1 MTWPFENDTSSVV
14 KKLANRSMRA
24 DKRSRLLLL
33 FTIAL
38 SVCMV
43 FSIILISSGL
53 QEKYKNTQR
62 NKAQIGILGITDEQS
77 DRLLEKGDV
86 LWIGEYSAIGLFYVD
101 SKTITVAYGNQDY
114 FLHQEEKTLQGNTPQ
129 KGNEIMLPQNY
140 IDYLGKS
147 YQAGDTVSLDL
158 TGTGR
163 EAEYVLSGI
172 LNDTKESD
180 GYFIYVNKEL
190 ARSLSE
196 DMFQVTAYTRLN
208 TKAISS
214 GAILDF
220 AEEVIRD
227 TGIVKEQINLTEY
240 FAVLAATI
248 VYGVFYTKIV
258 KNVQMFGRLRTI
270 GMTKKQMKRMEGK
283 EGRLYAL
290 MGIPMGLVFGILI
303 GFAGCPDGF
312 RVKTAVLYAVL
323 VAAAAFLTVNI
334 AIFKPVRVAMHTS
347 PVEGTRY
354 LAYTG
359 KVKNSR
365 GLHRRF
371 TPFNLAKMNIQ
382 RNRKKAVL
390 TLFMLGMSGAFLL
403 VTSTAAGSVDPE
415 KQANFKYYPYGNI
428 LIQIKN
434 TVGSSF
440 DKESEPYGSSKLQ
453 LEGNPLK
460 SQTLLQ
466 ELEEIDGI
474 EKITECDC
482 IHMTITF
489 PGGSGSITSIT
500 DFFPTL
506 NREQVEEKQTV
517 LSDGTADYDDMA
529 ARNGILAEEE
539 TAKVGD
545 TLKIEGR
552 ASDGSSFDIEAVVVG
567 TYNRADLMEDSPV
580 VPGSPYFI
588 MTYDTAKKLT
598 GITEQTGIL
607 AVKASDG
614 YFQEVLDAVRKIA
627 DRNGTIEVNAVEQ
640 TIANIQYRYHSSI
653 RAMYM
658 ISAILFIFGSIS
670 LMNMFLVD
678 FQSRKCEFG
687 LFEVVGTT
695 KNQLNKMLDR
705 EIGIYLGGSLAI
717 SLICGSILSV
727 IVCRQ
732 LDMMNHCITLKLP
745 WIFLLALA
753 AVLAVI
759 YLTFSVYAR
768 SELKKTSILS
778 AIRED

>member
-1 MTWPFENDTSSVV
+1 
-14 KKLANRSMRA
+14 
-24 DKRSRLLLL
+24 
-33 FTIAL
+33 
-38 SVCMV
+38 
-43 FSIILISSGL
+43 
-53 QEKYKNTQR
+53 
-62 NKAQIGILGITDEQS
+62 
-77 DRLLEKGDV
+77 
-86 LWIGEYSAIGLFYVD
+86 
-101 SKTITVAYGNQDY
+101 
-114 FLHQEEKTLQGNTPQ
+114 
-129 KGNEIMLPQNY
+129 
-140 IDYLGKS
+140 
-147 YQAGDTVSLDL
+147 
-158 TGTGR
+158 
-163 EAEYVLSGI
+163 
-172 LNDTKESD
+172 
-180 GYFIYVNKEL
+180 
-190 ARSLSE
+190 
-196 DMFQVTAYTRLN
+196 
-208 TKAISS
+208 
-214 GAILDF
+214 
-220 AEEVIRD
+220 
-227 TGIVKEQINLTEY
+227 
-240 FAVLAATI
+240 
-248 VYGVFYTKIV
+248 
-258 KNVQMFGRLRTI
+258 
-270 GMTKKQMKRMEGK
+270 
-283 EGRLYAL
+283 
-290 MGIPMGLVFGILI
+290 
-303 GFAGCPDGF
+303 
-312 RVKTAVLYAVL
+312 
-323 VAAAAFLTVNI
+323 
-334 AIFKPVRVAMHTS
+334 
-347 PVEGTRY
+347 
-354 LAYTG
+354 
-359 KVKNSR
+359 
-365 GLHRRF
+365 
-371 TPFNLAKMNIQ
+371 
-382 RNRKKAVL
+382 
-390 TLFMLGMSGAFLL
+390 MLGMSGALLL
-403 VTSTAAGSVDPE
+403 VTSTTAGSIDPE

-567 TYNRADLMEDSPV
+567 TYDRADLMEDSPV